1 MYSIV
6 GGGWCRGGLDGIPA
20 LTGKNKNIP
29 SRRITPIQE
38 KKKNVGHFND
48 VKLMEVTVP
57 SNS

>member
-1 MYSIV
+1 MV
-6 GGGWCRGGLDGIPA
+6 GGVEVVLMEFPHRQKKI
-20 LTGKNKNIP
+20 NIP

-38 KKKNVGHFND
+38 KKKDVGHFND